1 MEKSSTLKNIA
12 LSGIFAAIIV
22 VSSLIAVPSPVPFT
36 LQVLAVFLTAGLLP
50 LGCAVASILVYI
62 LLGAVGLPIF
72 SGFTGGAAAL
82 FGPTGGFI
90 LSFIVVPFIFALLGE
105 NKLYAK
111 MFASLIFCYILGSL
125 WYMQYASAESFLA
138 VVTVTVLPFIVP
150 DIIKAVI
157 AALIIKRLKGRV
169 IF

>member
-1 MEKSSTLKNIA
+1 MKKSSTLKNIA
-12 LSGIFAAIIV
+12 LSGIFAAIIA

-36 LQVLAVFLTAGLLP
+36 LQVLAVFLTAGILP
-50 LGCAVASILVYI
+50 LGCAFAAVLSYI

-72 SGFTGGAAAL
+72 SGFIGGAAAL

-90 LSFIVVPFIFALLGE
+90 LSFIAVPFIFALLGE

-111 MFASLIFCYILGSL
+111 MFVSLIFCYILGSL
-125 WYMQYASAESFLA
+125 WYMQYTSAESILA
-138 VVTVTVLPFIVP
+138 VVTVTVLPFVVP
-150 DIIKAVI
+150 DIIKTVI
-157 AALIIKRLKGRV
+157 AVLIIKRLKGRV